1 MLNRR
6 LALCA
11 LTAFMPLRSNFS
23 WATDFERFKLTGD
36 DGQSIQ
42 NFRIPSELD
51 PAITPGL
58 IWKGRKEADVILYE
72 FFDYNCSFCRQA
84 AKELDKILS
93 TDPDMRLGLI
103 NNPILSLGSMQAAKV
118 QQAVLKL
125 YGPSTAYHFHSALF
139 NQRGQKDGVAALDAA
154 SLAGLNRDR
163 VEETADSAIISDVI
177 SRQAKLAE
185 NLGMSMTPS
194 FILAGSGAL
203 GWMGKNSLKEMII
216 SARKCD
222 QVFCR

>member
-1 MLNRR
+1 MVQAR
-6 LALCA
+6 LII
-11 LTAFMPLRSNFS
+11 
-23 WATDFERFKLTGD
+23 
-36 DGQSIQ
+36 SIQ
-42 NFRIPSELD
+42 R
-51 PAITPGL
+51 
-58 IWKGRKEADVILYE
+58 
-72 FFDYNCSFCRQA
+72 
-84 AKELDKILS
+84 
-93 TDPDMRLGLI
+93 
-103 NNPILSLGSMQAAKV
+103 SLTS
-118 QQAVLKL
+118 AV
-125 YGPSTAYHFHSALF
+125 
-139 NQRGQKDGVAALDAA
+139 KDGVAALDAA